1 MFNPARRP
9 ARTLAIVLC
18 LTISGAQT
26 PSVAAPDKA
35 SDKSIIY
42 VMGVFPHLPPRE
54 LEKVFAPMAADL
66 GNVIGRDIQFRSS
79 TTYKKFTK
87 NITAGKY
94 DIAFMQP
101 FDYIKV
107 AGKDGYLPAAT
118 RSQRLA
124 AIIVT
129 KTDSPLDGVKSL
141 RNKRISL
148 PPESAAVSIL
158 VKNDLIRNGLIP
170 GKDVTLS
177 YHRSHLSC
185 MQKVLIGET
194 DACGTAAPAVRFF
207 EKRMKVE
214 LKTIAKTR
222 DIPHTLFAIHS
233 RVPEEERKKIT
244 QRIINWANTDEGQ
257 ELLKRGSLKP
267 FVEIQDSDYD
277 IVREIANSQ

>member
-1 MFNPARRP
+1 MFHPAWKL
-9 ARTLAIVLC
+9 ARTLAIVVC
-18 LTISGAQT
+18 LTITGSKN
-26 PSVAAPDKA
+26 PLLAAPDTTTNKA
-35 SDKSIIY
+35 SNY

-79 TTYKKFTK
+79 TTYEIFTR

-107 AGKDGYLPAAT
+107 AGINGYLPVAT
-118 RSQRLA
+118 RTQRLA

-129 KTDSPLDGVKSL
+129 KTDSSLDGINSL

-158 VKNDLIRNGLIP
+158 VKDHLKRNSLIP
-170 GKDVTLS
+170 GKDIILS
-177 YHRSHLSC
+177 HHRSHVSC

-207 EKRMKVE
+207 QKRMKVK
-214 LKTIAKTR
+214 LKTIVKTM

-233 RVPEEERKKIT
+233 RIPEQEREKIK
-244 QRIINWANTDEGQ
+244 QRIINWANTEEGQ

-267 FVEIQDSDYD
+267 FMEIHDSDYD